1 MLRNT
6 LNSKYCLAALLAI
19 AACKTDDAATRAE
32 PPPTTQNQAAP
43 DAGPAA
49 PPPEPKIELA
59 AAPAL
64 PAKPAGLPD
73 AEDSKDNPTTAEKAD
88 LGYRLFFDKR
98 LSKDDSMACAQCH
111 DLTKGWT
118 TSNVTDAKVGG
129 GANKRNTPPVVNL
142 GYHGHG
148 WYWDGRMPTLE
159 AVCNAAWKGQL
170 GADPAAVAKKLGED
184 KVVTAYFKRAFN
196 AGPTADNVPQ
206 AFAAFLRTLTSGN
219 SAFDKFTAGD
229 KKALSADAQ
238 KGYTLFA
245 AKGCVNCHVPPMF
258 SDFDFHA
265 IGIGHAKPDDQKD
278 HGRMDATKDAAND
291 GQFMTP
297 SLRNIEHTGPY
308 FHDGSVATLDEA
320 IATMAAGGPKGVK
333 VDEKLKAQKLS
344 KKEAEQ
350 LKAFLLSLSG
360 EATYSAPAGAFE
372 AAK

>member
-6 LNSKYCLAALLAI
+6 LTSKYCLAALI
-19 AACKTDDAATRAE
+19 ALTACKTEEPATRAE
-32 PPPTTQNQAAP
+32 PPPTTQNTAPP

-49 PPPEPKIELA
+49 PPEPKIALA
-59 AAPAL
+59 DAPAL
-64 PAKPAGLPD
+64 PTKPAGLPD
-73 AEDSKDNPTTAEKAD
+73 AEVSKDNPTTAEKAD

-111 DLTKGWT
+111 DLTKSWAT
-118 TSNVTDAKVGG
+118 NNVTDPKVGG
-129 GANKRNTPPVVNL
+129 GANKRNTPQVVNL

-170 GADPAAVAKKLGED
+170 GADPAAVATKLAGD
-184 KVVTAYFKRAFN
+184 KVVKAYFMRAFN

-206 AFAAFLRTLTSGN
+206 ALAAFLRTLLSGN
-219 SAFDKFTAGD
+219 SAFDKFAAGD

-265 IGIGHAKPDDQKD
+265 IGIGSAKPDDQKD

-297 SLRNIEHTGPY
+297 SLRNVEHTGPY
-308 FHDGSVATLDEA
+308 FHDGSAATLDDA

-360 EATYSAPAGAFE
+360 EATYNKPADGFAE
-372 AAK
+372 AK